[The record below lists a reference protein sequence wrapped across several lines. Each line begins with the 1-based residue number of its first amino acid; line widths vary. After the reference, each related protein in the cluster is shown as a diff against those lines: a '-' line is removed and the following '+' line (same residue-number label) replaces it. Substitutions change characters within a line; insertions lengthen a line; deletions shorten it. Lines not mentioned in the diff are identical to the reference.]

1 MKQKWILGLALACT
15 VAVPTLASAQ
25 ASDFLVRLRATR
37 IIPADKSQAI
47 PGLGVPEDGI
57 EVSSKTIPEIDFTYF
72 LTNNIAAELVLT
84 VPQKH
89 EVTIKGVGKIGT
101 FKHLPPTLLA
111 QYHFAPKG
119 QLNPYV
125 GAGINYT
132 RISSVN
138 LNVPGVGD
146 LGLEK
151 SSVGG
156 ALQIGMDIAI
166 DKNWLINIDAK
177 YVKISSDVT
186 VKSSGA
192 KVSEVR
198 VDPYL
203 LSVGLG
209 YRF

>member
-1 MKQKWILGLALACT
+1 MKQKWYLGLALACT
-15 VAVPTLASAQ
+15 VALPTLASAQ

-37 IIPADKSQAI
+37 IIPADKSQANALV
-47 PGLGVPEDGI
+47 GLAEDDI
-57 EVSSKTIPEIDFTYF
+57 QVSSKTIPEIDITYF

-89 EVTIKGVGKIGT
+89 DVSIKGVGKIGT

-119 QLNPYV
+119 QFNPYV

-132 RISSVN
+132 RISSV
-138 LNVPGVGD
+138 D
-146 LGLEK
+146 LGPLDLEK

-166 DKNWLINIDAK
+166 DKNWLVNIDAK
-177 YVKISSDVT
+177 YVQISSDVT
-186 VKSSGA
+186 VKGTSI
-192 KVSEVR
+192 KVSEVK